1 MDTKRWNFKVPG
13 GQEGSE
19 KAIDISRIT
28 TVYELLAI
36 MRGEEEAQQA
46 GSERRPAT
54 APVPFS
60 RRLGNK
66 GRRRHP
72 SA

>member
-1 MDTKRWNFKVPG
+1 MDNKRWSFKVPG

-19 KAIDISRIT
+19 KTIDMSQIT
-28 TVYELLAI
+28 SVYELLATI
-36 MRGEEEAQQA
+36 RGEEDVQQP
-46 GSERRPAT
+46 GTERRPQT
-54 APVPFS
+54 APLPFS
-60 RRLGNK
+60 RRLGSK

>member
-1 MDTKRWNFKVPG
+1 MDTKRWSFKVPG
-13 GQEGSE
+13 GQDGSE
-19 KAIDISRIT
+19 KTIDISRIT
-28 TVYELLAI
+28 SVHELLAI
-36 MRGEEEAQQA
+36 VRGVDEAQEP
-46 GSERRPAT
+46 GSERKPLT

-60 RRLGNK
+60 RRLSSK